1 MKRIIFAFGV
11 LGLVGCF
18 LPLGLGVSFVDLRHF
33 DGGWHVWLVLAA
45 FTLPLFVAATES
57 EKPAAIV
64 GSVCFGYLAYK
75 FGTGLFD
82 LIFHASI
89 GGIMIGVAIIAG
101 LATSLLALAA
111 RTPDPTSRR

>member
-11 LGLVGCF
+11 LGLIGCF

-45 FTLPLFVAATES
+45 FTLAMFVGATES
-57 EKPAAIV
+57 EKTTAIV
-64 GSVCFGYLAYK
+64 GTVSFGYLTYK
-75 FGTGLFD
+75 FGTGLWD
-82 LIFHASI
+82 LVFHASL
-89 GGIMIGVAIIAG
+89 GGIMMGVAIIAG